1 MSSHPNSAL
10 VRGSGA
16 LPLHPFH
23 MVALSPWPILTSMS
37 VFGLLC
43 SAALWFNSLN
53 GAGQA
58 LCLGLT
64 AVLAMMANWFKDVSS
79 EAGLMGLHTKVVAK
93 AHVMGMGLFIMT
105 EVTRHH
111 LTTPPSMST
120 LNGSV

>member
-1 MSSHPNSAL
+1 M
-10 VRGSGA
+10 GSLPTNASLTDKGLSFVQRSA

-43 SAALWFNSLN
+43 SAALWFNSLS

-58 LCLGLT
+58 VLLGFT

-79 EAGLMGLHTKVVAK
+79 EAALMGLHTKVVAK
-93 AHVMGMGLFIMT
+93 AHVMGMGLFITT
-105 EVTRHH
+105 EVN
-111 LTTPPSMST
+111 LTIT
-120 LNGSV
+120 